1 MTNEIYS
8 ASADSLA
15 QSIRDYLLNSYDQ
28 DLTIL
33 RCAKSGRITYRIS
46 DDELTTMF
54 QLANNDLAKL
64 AERVELLVSQSHTA
78 PSWLFEDDQSLD
90 RLRANQPIEFFN
102 FAIKSLVS
110 LSKYYLQFRR
120 TRDNSL
126 TTDGKFQLNSEF
138 YRFAETSFRYW
149 QADGQDLAQ
158 LNELNDKLILM
169 LCIGATSEVEKALDA
184 ELSFD
189 WVSEQ
194 LLNGELFAKLTK
206 LLNTIINRYRIA
218 HGLALADRLTV
229 ADIERLS
236 RESRIANQLA
246 NEREREQR
254 ARLTASSA
262 NYFKKLKQKK
272 APDYYLENLIG
283 ELMVANQDKKDY
295 INELTKRKAEL
306 VWANKPLAKLDKLA
320 RLASAGNPTPAIKT
334 VTVKFNFTKTVEA
347 SND

>member
-1 MTNEIYS
+1 MTNENYS

-28 DLTIL
+28 DLTVL

-46 DDELTTMF
+46 DAELTTMF

-64 AERVELLVSQSHTA
+64 AERIELLVSQSHTA
-78 PSWLFEDDQSLD
+78 ASWLFEDDQSLD
-90 RLRANQPIEFFN
+90 RLRANQPVEFFN

-120 TRDNSL
+120 PRDNSL

-149 QADGQDLAQ
+149 QADGQDLAK

-169 LCIGATSEVEKALDA
+169 LCISATSEVEKALA
-184 ELSFD
+184 NELSFD
-189 WVSEQ
+189 WISEQ
-194 LLNGELFAKLTK
+194 LLSGCLYDKLSK
-206 LLNTIINRYRIA
+206 LLNTIINRYRVA

-229 ADIERLS
+229 NDIERLS

-254 ARLTASSA
+254 ARLAASSA

-283 ELMVANQDKKDY
+283 ELMVANNDKKDY
-295 INELTKRKAEL
+295 INELTKKKAEL
-306 VWANKPLAKLDKLA
+306 VWANKPLTKLDKLA
-320 RLASAGNPTPAIKT
+320 RLTNSNSPTPAIKT
-334 VTVKFNFTKTVEA
+334 VTVKFNFTKPMEA

>member
-1 MTNEIYS
+1 MITNEINS

-28 DLTIL
+28 DLTVL

-46 DDELTTMF
+46 NAELTTMF

-90 RLRANQPIEFFN
+90 RLRASQPVEFFN

-138 YRFAETSFRYW
+138 YRFAETSFSYW
-149 QADGQDLAQ
+149 QAEGHELAK

-169 LCIGATSEVEKALDA
+169 LCI
-184 ELSFD
+184 
-189 WVSEQ
+189 
-194 LLNGELFAKLTK
+194 
-206 LLNTIINRYRIA
+206 NRYRVA

-254 ARLTASSA
+254 ARLAASSA

-283 ELMVANQDKKDY
+283 ELMVANNDKKDY
-295 INELTKRKAEL
+295 INELTKKKAEL

-320 RLASAGNPTPAIKT
+320 RLTNSNSPTPAIKT
-334 VTVKFNFTKTVEA
+334 VTVKFNFTKPMEA